1 METKYGEYIILITA
15 GSGGCGKV
23 FVVRLNNNETNAF
36 ILKTLKEDLINSSKI
51 KNLQNEID
59 ILIELNKDPTNKH
72 IPKLYAFDKNNYQNK
87 EEKKSEDNNNI
98 IIKEEISKDDNKNK
112 ERPYYVIDFFSKGE
126 LYYYIEGHGLSEKHA
141 RVIFKKII
149 EAIKSCHD
157 KGICHLDIKPANVI
171 FDKKFE
177 PIIIDFGY
185 AAKFLDKNNKKI
197 EFKYAKG
204 TKEYISPDMR
214 VKDKYDGVKCDI
226 FSLGHVLFNLVTGRI
241 GFETSKPTDT
251 YYSLIKDKKYE
262 EYWSYMSS
270 IGIKENLSEN
280 FKNLYIQMI
289 AFNPEERPTINE
301 ILQSPWLQEY
311 NNLGEQEKVDLE
323 NEVKAELTNRY
334 EKIKSTN
341 SQIQL
346 ADRVISKGYNT
357 RCGYDGNKFFSED
370 LSPKKISNDGI
381 NINHH
386 LIFNGYL
393 DAVNFMSSLINE
405 IKNKFD
411 DEISIITSEESLK
424 FKITFGD
431 EEDEEEEENKDNIDQ
446 KANTVMIVELFQ
458 YEDGRYLLEFLRTG
472 GGLPDYYKNFLKLKE
487 IIQNLLEK
495 KR

>member
-23 FVVRLNNNETNAF
+23 FVVRLKNNETNAF
-36 ILKTLKEDLINSSKI
+36 ILKTLKEEQINTSKI

-59 ILIELNKDPTNKH
+59 ILIELNKEPTNQH

-87 EEKKSEDNNNI
+87 EEKKSEDNKNI
-98 IIKEEISKDDNKNK
+98 IINEEISKEDNKNK
-112 ERPYYVIDFFSKGE
+112 ERPYYVMDFFSKGE
-126 LYYYIEGHGLSEKHA
+126 LYYYIVGHGLYEKHA

-149 EAIKSCHD
+149 ESIKSCHD
-157 KGICHLDIKPANVI
+157 KGICHLDIKPENI
-171 FDKKFE
+171 MLDREFE

-185 AAKFLDKNNKKI
+185 AAKFIDKNNKRI
-197 EFKYAKG
+197 ELKYAKG

-214 VKDKYDGVKCDI
+214 VNDKYDGEKCDI

-241 GFETSKPTDT
+241 GFETSKSTDV

-262 EYWSYMSS
+262 EYWSIMSS

-280 FKNLYIQMI
+280 FKNLYLQMV
-289 AFNPEERPTINE
+289 AFNPQERPTINE

-311 NNLGEQEKVDLE
+311 NNLGEHEKEDLE
-323 NEVKAELTNRY
+323 KEVKAELTNRY
-334 EKIKSTN
+334 KKIKSTN

-346 ADRVISKGYNT
+346 ADRVISEGYNT
-357 RCGYDGNKFFSED
+357 RCGYDEKKYFSDD
-370 LSPKKISNDGI
+370 LSPKKIPIDRI

-424 FKITFGD
+424 FKITFED
-431 EEDEEEEENKDNIDQ
+431 EEDEEEEEENKNKIDQ
-446 KANTVMIVELFQ
+446 NANTVMVVELFQ

-472 GGLPDYYKNFLKLKE
+472 GEIPDYYKNFLKLKE

-495 KR
+495 K